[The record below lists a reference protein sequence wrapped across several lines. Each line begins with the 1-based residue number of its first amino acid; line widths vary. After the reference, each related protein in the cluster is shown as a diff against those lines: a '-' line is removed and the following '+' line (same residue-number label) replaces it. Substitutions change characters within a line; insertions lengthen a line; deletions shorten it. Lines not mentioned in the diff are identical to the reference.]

1 MFNDA
6 VQTLILM
13 EPDEAH
19 SDSCRA
25 HKDPSKCNC
34 YLLENAKKRV
44 TALEQAGWT
53 NLRRHNYANV
63 S

>member
-1 MFNDA
+1 MHNEA
-6 VQTLILM
+6 VQTLILL

-19 SDSCRA
+19 TDSCRA

-34 YLLENAKKRV
+34 YLLQNAKTRV

-53 NLRRHNYANV
+53 NIRRHSV
-63 S
+63 

>member
-6 VQTLILM
+6 VQTLILL

-19 SDSCRA
+19 TDSCRA

-53 NLRRHNYANV
+53 NIRRHNNG
-63 S
+63 SIP